1 MKPIFTADEK
11 WCLYVNT
18 KRSPP
23 WVDKDEQHELQ
34 PKAGLHPL
42 EVMISTCCLHVT
54 SEMLPPLVPL
64 LVYCSIVEAS
74 RYYHTNE
81 DALHFSNNEDGP
93 RIDRHSFFKQHFRLG
108 YKLRLFCE
116 AHGTPR
122 PDLRWYKNGVEVKTR
137 PGLWIRNSVDLD
149 TVSSHLD
156 IDPARVLDAGEYEC
170 VANNSYGYHLE
181 HMRAHIRL

>member
-1 MKPIFTADEK
+1 
-11 WCLYVNT
+11 
-18 KRSPP
+18 
-23 WVDKDEQHELQ
+23 
-34 PKAGLHPL
+34 
-42 EVMISTCCLHVT
+42 
-54 SEMLPPLVPL
+54 MLPLLVPL
-64 LVYCSIVEAS
+64 LVFCSVEAS
-74 RYYHTNE
+74 HYYHTNE

-122 PDLRWYKNGVEVKTR
+122 PDLRWYKNGVEVRTR
-137 PGLWIRNSVDLD
+137 PGLWIRNSVDHD

-181 HMRAHIRL
+181 HMRAHIRLRD

>member
-1 MKPIFTADEK
+1 
-11 WCLYVNT
+11 
-18 KRSPP
+18 
-23 WVDKDEQHELQ
+23 
-34 PKAGLHPL
+34 
-42 EVMISTCCLHVT
+42 
-54 SEMLPPLVPL
+54 MLPLLAPL
-64 LVYCSIVEAS
+64 LVFCSVEAS
-74 RYYHTNE
+74 RYYHTSE

-108 YKLRLFCE
+108 YKLQLFCE

-122 PDLRWYKNGVEVKTR
+122 PDLRWYKNGVELRTR